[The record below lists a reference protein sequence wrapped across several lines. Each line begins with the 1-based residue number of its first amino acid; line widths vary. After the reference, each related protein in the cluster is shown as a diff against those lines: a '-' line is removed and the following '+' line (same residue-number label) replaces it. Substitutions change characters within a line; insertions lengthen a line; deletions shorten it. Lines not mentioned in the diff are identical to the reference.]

1 MAHKIDLGRFA
12 VLATA
17 LVALAAFPAPAAA
30 EWDLGL
36 RAGLYTDI
44 EEAFVGIE
52 GITRIGDSDFFLNP
66 NGEIVFVDNGDLFTI
81 SLDVHYDLDLDGLD
95 RADVWLGAG
104 PTVLIR
110 DPDRGRSDDDFGLNL
125 LAGIGFRE
133 GAVRP
138 YAQFKVILA
147 DDTEAVIGFGI
158 RFF

>member
-1 MAHKIDLGRFA
+1 MPSKIRLGR
-12 VLATA
+12 LA
-17 LVALAAFPAPAAA
+17 ALACGFALFVSVSAPARA

-36 RAGLYTDI
+36 RAGLYSDV
-44 EEAFVGIE
+44 EEAFVGVE
-52 GITRIGDSDFFLNP
+52 GLTNIGDTDFVLNP
-66 NGEIVFVDNGDLFTI
+66 NAEIVFVDNGDLFVV
-81 SLDVHYDLDLDGLD
+81 SLDVHYDLDLDLD
-95 RADVWLGAG
+95 RVDVWLGLG

-147 DDTEAVIGFGI
+147 DDTEAVIAFGV